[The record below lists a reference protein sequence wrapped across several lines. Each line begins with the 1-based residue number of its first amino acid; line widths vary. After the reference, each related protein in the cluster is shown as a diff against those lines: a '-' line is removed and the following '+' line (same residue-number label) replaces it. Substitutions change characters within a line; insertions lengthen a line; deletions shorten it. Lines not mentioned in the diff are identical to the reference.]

1 MSKTSGFKIELEG
14 ADKLAKKLK
23 KNIGMDHVKDI
34 VKGNAIELN
43 LKAAKEAN
51 FKKGYSTGTTKR
63 SIRFS
68 IEDAGLTG
76 IVEPTTAYA
85 PYLEW
90 GTRRMAAQPFLKP
103 AFDEQKKRFMKD
115 MKNLMKWGAVYGS
128 STRIIQL
135 LIGSIKKRV

>member
-23 KNIGMDHVKDI
+23 KNIGMDHVKGI

-51 FKKGYSTGTTKR
+51 FEKGYSTGTTKR

-115 MKNLMKWGAVYGS
+115 MKNLMK
-128 STRIIQL
+128 
-135 LIGSIKKRV
+135 

>member
-1 MSKTSGFKIELEG
+1 
-14 ADKLAKKLK
+14 
-23 KNIGMDHVKDI
+23 MDHVKGI

-51 FKKGYSTGTTKR
+51 FEKGYSTGTTKR

-68 IEDAGLTG
+68 IEDAGLAG

-115 MKNLMKWGAVYGS
+115 MKNLMK
-128 STRIIQL
+128 
-135 LIGSIKKRV
+135 